1 LSFDVLNNENKKEGC
16 TKYKY
21 GNPSDYLDILKT
33 LYTEAPKREFDFMPN
48 YDQDHYWSG
57 YYTTDPDLKKIC
69 KDFSRLVNI
78 YRKIFIKFA
87 KDSSN
92 IENYRKTLI

>member
-1 LSFDVLNNENKKEGC
+1 MLNQGKSTAC
-16 TKYKY
+16 PQYKY
-21 GNPSDYLDILKT
+21 GNPSDYLELVKKT
-33 LYTEAPKREFDFMPN
+33 YSDVPQRKFDFMPN

-78 YRKIFIKFA
+78 YRKLFVKYA
-87 KDSSN
+87 KDSPA
-92 IENYRKTLI
+92 I